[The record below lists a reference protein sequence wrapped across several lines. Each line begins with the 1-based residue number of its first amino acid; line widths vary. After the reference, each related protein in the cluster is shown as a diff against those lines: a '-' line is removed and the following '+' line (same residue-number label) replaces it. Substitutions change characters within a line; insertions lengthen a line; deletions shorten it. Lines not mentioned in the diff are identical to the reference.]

1 MKKILTLILLVSTF
15 TFYGQEVPR
24 QKVIVEVG
32 TGTWCPSCP
41 AVVAI
46 IHDLIADGAN
56 MSVVEYHINDPYQN
70 AESLTRKDYYD
81 FPWYPTTYYD
91 AWHIGFDDWAT
102 YNIHESYYLA
112 REATMSSF
120 SVAIEGEI
128 GSSDVSGTVT
138 IDKVAN
144 YSGTNLKLHV
154 VLTESNI
161 PEIWQ
166 GETELDF
173 TERAMFPA
181 NGGNGLAIDFTS
193 GSSQEITFTIP
204 MDPTWVKENCELVFF
219 LQDDDTKEV
228 VQGDAV
234 LLDDIIL
241 SNADNVVQ
249 NRSSYFYPNP
259 AKNRLFLYAED
270 YADIEEVSI
279 VDMLGK
285 TVFEQNFY
293 TEAIDIERLPS
304 GVYLIS
310 YTENDEKKSAKIV
323 KE

>member
-1 MKKILTLILLVSTF
+1 MKKILTLFLLLSSF
-15 TFYGQEVPR
+15 AFYGQEVPR

-56 MSVVEYHINDPYQN
+56 MSVVEYHINDPYQTQG
-70 AESLTRKDYYD
+70 AIARQSYYN

-91 AWHIGFDDWAT
+91 GWHIGFDDWAT
-102 YNIHESYYLA
+102 YSVHESYYLT
-112 REATMSSF
+112 RSATLSSF
-120 SVAIEGEI
+120 SVAIDGEV
-128 GSSDVSGTVT
+128 GSSEANGTVT

-144 YSGTNLKLHV
+144 FSGTNLKLHV

-173 TERAMFPA
+173 TERAMFPSD
-181 NGGNGLAIDFTS
+181 GNGFAIDFTS
-193 GSSQEITFTIP
+193 GSSQEIDFTVPI
-204 MDPTWVKENCELVFF
+204 DPTWVRENCELVFF
-219 LQDDDTKEV
+219 VQDDDTKEV
-228 VQGDAV
+228 LQGDAV

-241 SNADNVVQ
+241 SNADNVSQ
-249 NRSSYFYPNP
+249 SRNSYFYPNP
-259 AKNRLFLYAED
+259 AKNQLFLYAED
-270 YADIEEVSI
+270 FTNIEEISI
-279 VDMLGK
+279 IDMLGK
-285 TVFEQNFY
+285 TVLEQSAY
-293 TEAIDIERLPS
+293 TQAIDIDRLPQ

-310 YTENDEKKSAKIV
+310 YIENDEKKSAKIV

>member
-1 MKKILTLILLVSTF
+1 MKKIILLILLVSTF
-15 TFYGQEVPR
+15 NLYAQEVPR

-56 MSVVEYHINDPYQN
+56 MSVVEYHINDPYQTQG
-70 AESLTRKDYYD
+70 ATVRQAYYD

-102 YNIHESYYLA
+102 YSVHEAYYLT
-112 REATMSSF
+112 RSATLSSF
-120 SVAIEGEI
+120 SVSIDGEV
-128 GSSDVSGTVT
+128 GSSEVSGIVTV
-138 IDKVAN
+138 DKVAN

-154 VLTESNI
+154 ILTESNI

-173 TERAMFPA
+173 AERAMFPD
-181 NGGNGLAIDFTS
+181 NGNGLTIDFTS
-193 GSSQEITFTIP
+193 GASQEISFTIP
-204 MDPTWVKENCELVFF
+204 MDPTWVRENCELVFF
-219 LQDDDTKEV
+219 LQDNDTKEV

-241 SNADNVVQ
+241 SNADNVIQ
-249 NRSSYFYPNP
+249 SRNSYFYPNP
-259 AKNRLFLYAED
+259 AKNLLYLYAED
-270 YADIEEVSI
+270 YTNIENISI

-285 TVFEQNFY
+285 TVLEQNSY
-293 TEAIDIERLPS
+293 TDAIDIERLS
-304 GVYLIS
+304 QGVYLVS
-310 YTENDEKKSAKIV
+310 YTENDEKKSIKIV